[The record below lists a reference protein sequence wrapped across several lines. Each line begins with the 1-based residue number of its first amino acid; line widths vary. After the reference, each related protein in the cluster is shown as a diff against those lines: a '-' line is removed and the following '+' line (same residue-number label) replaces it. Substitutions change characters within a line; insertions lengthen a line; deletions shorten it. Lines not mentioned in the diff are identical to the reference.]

1 MKRDVQNIYDRCIV
15 YRQAKSK
22 VLPHGLYTP
31 FLVTKKL
38 WIDISIDFVL
48 GFPWLKRVRDS
59 IFIVVDRFFKI
70 THFISCH
77 EIDDATNM
85 QIYFLGR

>member
-1 MKRDVQNIYDRCIV
+1 
-15 YRQAKSK
+15 

-59 IFIVVDRFFKI
+59 IFIVVDRFSKI
-70 THFISCH
+70 THFISSH

>member
-1 MKRDVQNIYDRCIV
+1 
-15 YRQAKSK
+15 

-31 FLVTKKL
+31 FLVTKKP

-77 EIDDATNM
+77 EIDDATN
-85 QIYFLGR
+85 IADLFFREII